1 MNPQPITI
9 TTPALLDAACNAV
22 ALAMRDS
29 LTWLDNAYGRAVKRE
44 RMQDG
49 QRVIYPAIYAGGG
62 EYLRLF
68 PDEHLG
74 NFCWMDVQDG
84 YSVDWIA
91 RKYWR
96 VRATAGL
103 IVWFDLRSV
112 YPSTYD
118 SNTEENVKSAV
129 LGALRS
135 ALSPALRFT
144 VSRAWDRSENIF
156 RGYSLSEVD
165 NQFMMRPYG
174 CFRLDGE
181 LVYETA
187 CTDGD

>member
-9 TTPALLDAACNAV
+9 STPALLDAACNAV
-22 ALAMRDS
+22 ATSLGDS
-29 LTWLDNAYGRAVKRE
+29 LVWLDNAFGRAVKRE
-44 RMQDG
+44 KQMDG
-49 QRVIYPAIYAGGG
+49 QRVLYPAIYAGSG

-74 NFCWMDVQDG
+74 NFCWMDIQDG
-84 YSVDWIA
+84 YTMDWIA
-91 RKYWR
+91 RNYWR

-103 IVWFDLRSV
+103 VVWFDLRRV
-112 YPSTYD
+112 YPTTYD
-118 SNTEENVKSAV
+118 SNSEENVKAAV
-129 LGALRS
+129 LTALHT
-135 ALSPALRFT
+135 ALPPALRFT

-174 CFRLDGE
+174 CFRLEGE
-181 LVYETA
+181 LRYETSCA
-187 CTDGD
+187 DGD